1 MEQNY
6 IVATASTAD
15 RTREYLE
22 GHKIPFISYSY
33 VIGDESYED
42 DCLDSTRDAVYKRM
56 RNGEI
61 LTTSAINMFTYKE
74 FFEGLIK
81 QGKDVIFLDMSWVLS
96 ASYRFCNEAIE
107 ELKKEYPERRIIN
120 VDTRCVS
127 GGLGLLVEKTIE
139 LYEAGESMQAVLD
152 WIEENKL
159 KIAHRFTVDDLT
171 WLKRGGRVSNASA
184 LIGTLLSIKPVL
196 YVDNEG
202 ALVAISKARGRKK
215 ALAEI
220 IAGVIS
226 DIKNPD
232 GMIIRINHA
241 DCLEDA
247 EFVKEQIL
255 ATYPSIKEISINNLG
270 VVIGAHTGPGLLA
283 VFYMTDER
291 KKD

>member
-107 ELKKEYPERRIIN
+107 ELKKEYPERRVIN

-202 ALVAISKARGRKK
+202 ALVALSKARGRKK
-215 ALAEI
+215 ALSEI
-220 IAGVIS
+220 IAGVMS

-247 EFVKEQIL
+247 KFVRDQLL
-255 ATYPSIKEISINNLG
+255 ATYPTIKEISINNLG

>member
-171 WLKRGGRVSNASA
+171 WLKKGGRVSNASA

-202 ALVAISKARGRKK
+202 ALVALSKARGRKK
-215 ALAEI
+215 ALSEI
-220 IAGVIS
+220 IAGVMS

-247 EFVKEQIL
+247 KFVRDQLL
-255 ATYPSIKEISINNLG
+255 ATYPTIKEISINNLG

>member
-159 KIAHRFTVDDLT
+159 KIAHRFTVDDLS

-232 GMIIRINHA
+232 GMVIRINHA

-255 ATYPSIKEISINNLG
+255 ATYPSIKEISVNNLG
-270 VVIGAHTGPGLLA
+270 VVIGAHTGPGILA